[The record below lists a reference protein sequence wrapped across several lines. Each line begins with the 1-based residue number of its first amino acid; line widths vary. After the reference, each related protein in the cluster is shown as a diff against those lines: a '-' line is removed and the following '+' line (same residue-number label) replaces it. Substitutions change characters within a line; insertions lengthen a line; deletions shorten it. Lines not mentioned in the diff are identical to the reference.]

1 MFQEGVINLV
11 FFGGGII
18 NSGFCH
24 DKKMVLASQT
34 SGEAENLTYQGPR
47 DRKTLPDYEISGL
60 VGQRAWRQTGSRLK

>member
-1 MFQEGVINLV
+1 MT
-11 FFGGGII
+11 
-18 NSGFCH
+18 
-24 DKKMVLASQT
+24 KKMVLASQT